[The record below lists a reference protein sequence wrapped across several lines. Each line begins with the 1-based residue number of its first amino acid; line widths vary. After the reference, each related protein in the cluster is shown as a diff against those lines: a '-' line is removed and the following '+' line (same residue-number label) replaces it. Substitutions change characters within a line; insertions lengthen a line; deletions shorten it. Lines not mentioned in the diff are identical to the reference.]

1 MKKTDLEKNK
11 ALKLTGQLKQAG
23 TPARF
28 GAGAQLLTEQDRRE
42 QRKRDQALG
51 LVPFAVKLPQ
61 TLANTLRET
70 ALERG
75 VGLNELVDSLLT
87 EALRSK

>member
-11 ALKLTGQLKQAG
+11 GLKIASQLKHAG
-23 TPARF
+23 TPSRF
-28 GAGAQLLTEQDRRE
+28 GAGAQAVGEQDRRE

-61 TLANTLRET
+61 ALVNTLRET
-70 ALERG
+70 AVARD
-75 VGLNELVDSLLT
+75 VGLNELVESLLSD
-87 EALRSK
+87 ALKAT